1 MPNPET
7 PKPKQELRMVLEEK
21 DVKKIEKT
29 IDNVISKY
37 VENLPNKI
45 TAILDKL
52 VYSAL
57 GFRDDGF
64 GRVEVDRNREAFVA
78 RLIDDRAK
86 KTVEEALKKH
96 EFVLSDE
103 FDKVLRKDYGERLQR
118 QFDHYLDRKVSDHFE
133 EILKGVLNTSELKF
147 DLKVE
152 TPKAKKDLAN
162 PNHLDRIPKLRDLIL
177 QDVVEND
184 GKENDNEGLENK

>member
-7 PKPKQELRMVLEEK
+7 PKSKQEVRMVLEEK
-21 DVKKIEKT
+21 DIKKIEKT
-29 IDNVISKY
+29 IDNVIAKY

-45 TAILDKL
+45 TTILDKL
-52 VYSAL
+52 VFSAL

-64 GRVEVDRNREAFVA
+64 GRIEVDRNRDAFVA
-78 RLIDDRAK
+78 RLIDERAK

-96 EFVLSDE
+96 EFVLGDE
-103 FDKVLRKDYGERLQR
+103 FDKVLRKDYAERLQR

-133 EILKGVLNTSELKF
+133 EVMKNVLNTSEIKF

-152 TPKAKKDLAN
+152 TPKKKDLAN
-162 PNHLDRIPKLRDLIL
+162 PNHLDKIPKLRDLIL
-177 QDVVEND
+177 QDVVEHD
-184 GKENDNEGLENK
+184 DKENEGRENE